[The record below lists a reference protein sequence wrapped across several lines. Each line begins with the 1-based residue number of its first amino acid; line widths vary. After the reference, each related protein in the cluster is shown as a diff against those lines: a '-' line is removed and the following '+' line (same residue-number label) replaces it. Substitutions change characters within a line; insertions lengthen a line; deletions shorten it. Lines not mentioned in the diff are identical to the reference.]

1 MSVCVENKFP
11 LVLTFCI
18 KCCLVNIEHL
28 SLDLCLCVCLSLS
41 IYLYIYL
48 AIFVSDYIYLILYIY
63 IHLPINLTLHLY
75 VSIYPSI
82 YPLTHPSIHHHLY
95 LHANFSI
102 SKFYHLFIRGLRLTC
117 IQGEHTLSSDP
128 PREQLVVV
136 AGRGHILSFREV
148 GVTRAVHKTCYSNI
162 THDYILVTMNI

>member
-1 MSVCVENKFP
+1 MQRNACVSVCVENKFP

-63 IHLPINLTLHLY
+63 PSTYQSNSSFICIHL
-75 VSIYPSI
+75 SIYLSA
-82 YPLTHPSIHHHLY
+82 HPSIHPPPFVFTCQFFNIKILPSFHSWPQTYMHTRGT
-95 LHANFSI
+95 HA
-102 SKFYHLFIRGLRLTC
+102 LFGP
-117 IQGEHTLSSDP
+117 SS
-128 PREQLVVV
+128 
-136 AGRGHILSFREV
+136 
-148 GVTRAVHKTCYSNI
+148 
-162 THDYILVTMNI
+162 